1 MSLETLINLWM
12 VTISYKTWNEC
23 RPIFPGCQGTL
34 SNNELGS
41 SQNFAN
47 HKVDQN
53 NNRENDDD
61 AYMKSKNFLRVH

>member
-1 MSLETLINLWM
+1 MQTHLSG
-12 VTISYKTWNEC
+12 V
-23 RPIFPGCQGTL
+23 QGTL

-61 AYMKSKNFLRVH
+61 DMKSKNALRVH